1 MLGGI
6 EKEERSH
13 RFFTHLF
20 LLCTVREEG
29 KGKGFSFFLPK
40 LVRFGFLVFLLAEEE
55 RRRDQKLALSFFT
68 SLQPLPSRLKLEE
81 EEDVGKDILYLYEMM
96 LMMRDSEE
104 VYRKVSKRRKGQL
117 KKTREPRSRLDL
129 AILFVQSA
137 FPIVILLVTRCE
149 TTPFIAKTV
158 RVPIQRISIGCGGG
172 ESSRSSSRRRSGFR
186 RGTSKNRMLVG
197 PDLPDDWSPYPLPL
211 SHF

>member
-1 MLGGI
+1 
-6 EKEERSH
+6 
-13 RFFTHLF
+13 
-20 LLCTVREEG
+20 
-29 KGKGFSFFLPK
+29 
-40 LVRFGFLVFLLAEEE
+40 
-55 RRRDQKLALSFFT
+55 
-68 SLQPLPSRLKLEE
+68 
-81 EEDVGKDILYLYEMM
+81 MM

-172 ESSRSSSRRRSGFR
+172 NRRDRRPVVAAGLDVGRARIGCSSVQICPTIGLRIPSPAPPLIALLKNSVEILLQRYFNIVFNFWKNWSIDENYRSSSFFSSSYIRKG
-186 RGTSKNRMLVG
+186 V
-197 PDLPDDWSPYPLPL
+197 
-211 SHF
+211 

>member
-1 MLGGI
+1 
-6 EKEERSH
+6 
-13 RFFTHLF
+13 
-20 LLCTVREEG
+20 
-29 KGKGFSFFLPK
+29 
-40 LVRFGFLVFLLAEEE
+40 
-55 RRRDQKLALSFFT
+55 
-68 SLQPLPSRLKLEE
+68 
-81 EEDVGKDILYLYEMM
+81 
-96 LMMRDSEE
+96 MRDSEE

-172 ESSRSSSRRRSGFR
+172 NRRDRRPVVAAGLDVGRARIGCSSVQICPTIGLRI
-186 RGTSKNRMLVG
+186 
-197 PDLPDDWSPYPLPL
+197 PSPYRTFKKIL
-211 SHF
+211 SKFCSSDILISFLIFGKIDRSTKIIDRHRSFHLLIFGRECSKFNNVIFIISAEIF